1 MSAKIMTSYNPTYSQ
16 TFYYSSKKNHSTK
29 KKAFRCPTNK
39 KYSEE
44 INSSRCYQETDKE
57 NIDSNI
63 IKPLNNYEI
72 EIVYED
78 DYHGLMYYPNYQDI
92 DNNKVYY
99 SIEKDKKDEFN
110 NFKTKWKTEICRY
123 WEMYGQCKYGNNCAF
138 AHGDSELKKRKLS
151 FNYKTKPCKLFFE
164 LGYCSYG
171 IRCQFSHKKEDFI
184 REKNKINGIKCDENK
199 ISYWKIIKEFLSDE
213 NNNIS
218 HELVKRPRLKTFENI
233 TSCTLKESENS
244 KLHLYEDIINIKNDI
259 NNIKNGKKLG
269 VKYSED
275 SYYTNFSSDNNENN
289 NDNIDKDYI

>member
-1 MSAKIMTSYNPTYSQ
+1 MLAKNSEFQKNKENRTSNIKSKKRHHKKNYFNS
-16 TFYYSSKKNHSTK
+16 SSKK
-29 KKAFRCPTNK
+29 
-39 KYSEE
+39 YQIEE
-44 INSSRCYQETDKE
+44 KEISSPQKILYNPKQKE
-57 NIDSNI
+57 S
-63 IKPLNNYEI
+63 LEH
-72 EIVYED
+72 ED
-78 DYHGLMYYPNYQDI
+78 EYKGLMYQYPIINSQNY
-92 DNNKVYY
+92 DNTFHYN
-99 SIEKDKKDEFN
+99 EKEKSEEYN
-110 NFKTKWKTEICRY
+110 NFKTKWKTEICRN
-123 WEMYGQCKYGNNCAF
+123 WEMYGECKYGNNCAF
-138 AHGDSELKKRKLS
+138 AHGDSELKTRKLS
-151 FNYKTKPCKLFFE
+151 FNYKTKACKQFFE

-259 NNIKNGKKLG
+259 NNIKNGKKIG

-289 NDNIDKDYI
+289 NDNIDKDSI

>member
-1 MSAKIMTSYNPTYSQ
+1 MLAKNSEFQKNKENRTSNIKSKKRHHKKNYFNS
-16 TFYYSSKKNHSTK
+16 SSKK
-29 KKAFRCPTNK
+29 
-39 KYSEE
+39 YQIEE
-44 INSSRCYQETDKE
+44 KEISSPQKVLYNPKHKE
-57 NIDSNI
+57 S
-63 IKPLNNYEI
+63 PEH
-72 EIVYED
+72 ED
-78 DYHGLMYYPNYQDI
+78 EYKGLMYQYPIINSQNY
-92 DNNKVYY
+92 DNTFHYN
-99 SIEKDKKDEFN
+99 EKEKSEEYN
-110 NFKTKWKTEICRY
+110 NFKTKWKTEICRN
-123 WEMYGQCKYGNNCAF
+123 WEMYGECKYGNNCAF
-138 AHGDSELKKRKLS
+138 AHGDSELKTRKLS
-151 FNYKTKPCKLFFE
+151 FNYKTKACKQFFE

-259 NNIKNGKKLG
+259 NNIKNGKKIG

-289 NDNIDKDYI
+289 NDNIDKDSI

>member
-1 MSAKIMTSYNPTYSQ
+1 MLAKNSEFQKNKENRTSNIKSKKRHHKKNYFNS
-16 TFYYSSKKNHSTK
+16 SSKK
-29 KKAFRCPTNK
+29 
-39 KYSEE
+39 YQIEE
-44 INSSRCYQETDKE
+44 KEISSPQKVLYNPKHKE
-57 NIDSNI
+57 S
-63 IKPLNNYEI
+63 PEH
-72 EIVYED
+72 ED
-78 DYHGLMYYPNYQDI
+78 EYKGLMYQYPIINSQNY
-92 DNNKVYY
+92 DNTFHYN
-99 SIEKDKKDEFN
+99 EKEKSEEYN
-110 NFKTKWKTEICRY
+110 NFKTKWKTEICRN
-123 WEMYGQCKYGNNCAF
+123 WEMYGECKYGNNCAF
-138 AHGDSELKKRKLS
+138 AHGDSELKTRKLS
-151 FNYKTKPCKLFFE
+151 FNYKTKACKQFFE

-289 NDNIDKDYI
+289 NDNIDKDSI

>member
-1 MSAKIMTSYNPTYSQ
+1 MLAKNSEFQKNKENRTSNIKSKKRHHKKNYFNS
-16 TFYYSSKKNHSTK
+16 SSKK
-29 KKAFRCPTNK
+29 
-39 KYSEE
+39 YQIEE
-44 INSSRCYQETDKE
+44 KEISSPQKVLYNPKHKE
-57 NIDSNI
+57 S
-63 IKPLNNYEI
+63 PEH
-72 EIVYED
+72 ED
-78 DYHGLMYYPNYQDI
+78 EYKGLMYQYPIINSQKN
-92 DNNKVYY
+92 DNIFHYN
-99 SIEKDKKDEFN
+99 EKEKSEEYN
-110 NFKTKWKTEICRY
+110 NFKTKWKTEICRN
-123 WEMYGQCKYGNNCAF
+123 WEMYGECKYGNNCAF
-138 AHGDSELKKRKLS
+138 AHGDSELKTRKLS
-151 FNYKTKPCKLFFE
+151 FNYKTKACKQFFE

-289 NDNIDKDYI
+289 NDNIDKDSI

>member
-1 MSAKIMTSYNPTYSQ
+1 MLAKNSEFQKNKENRTSNIKSKKRHHKKNYFNS
-16 TFYYSSKKNHSTK
+16 SSKK
-29 KKAFRCPTNK
+29 
-39 KYSEE
+39 YQIEE
-44 INSSRCYQETDKE
+44 KEISSPQKVLYNPKHKE
-57 NIDSNI
+57 S
-63 IKPLNNYEI
+63 PEH
-72 EIVYED
+72 ED
-78 DYHGLMYYPNYQDI
+78 EYKGLMYQYPIINSQNY
-92 DNNKVYY
+92 DNTFHYN
-99 SIEKDKKDEFN
+99 EKEKGEEYN
-110 NFKTKWKTEICRY
+110 NFKTKWKTEICRN
-123 WEMYGQCKYGNNCAF
+123 WEMYGECKYGNNCAF
-138 AHGDSELKKRKLS
+138 AHGDSELKTRKLS
-151 FNYKTKPCKLFFE
+151 FNYKTKACKQFFE

-289 NDNIDKDYI
+289 NDNIDKDSI

>member
-1 MSAKIMTSYNPTYSQ
+1 MLAKNSEFQKNKENRTSNIKSKKRHHKKNYFNS
-16 TFYYSSKKNHSTK
+16 SSKK
-29 KKAFRCPTNK
+29 
-39 KYSEE
+39 YQIEE
-44 INSSRCYQETDKE
+44 KEISSPQKILYNPKQKE
-57 NIDSNI
+57 SP
-63 IKPLNNYEI
+63 KH
-72 EIVYED
+72 ED
-78 DYHGLMYYPNYQDI
+78 EYKGLMYQYPIINSQNYDYTFH
-92 DNNKVYY
+92 NN
-99 SIEKDKKDEFN
+99 EKEKSEEYN
-110 NFKTKWKTEICRY
+110 NFKTKWKTEICRN
-123 WEMYGQCKYGNNCAF
+123 WEMYGECKYGNNCAF
-138 AHGDSELKKRKLS
+138 AHGDSELKTRKLS
-151 FNYKTKPCKLFFE
+151 FNYKTKACKQFFE

-269 VKYSED
+269 VKFSED

-289 NDNIDKDYI
+289 NDNIDKDSI

>member
-1 MSAKIMTSYNPTYSQ
+1 MLAKNSEFQKNKENRTSNIKSKKRHHKKNYFNS
-16 TFYYSSKKNHSTK
+16 SSKK
-29 KKAFRCPTNK
+29 
-39 KYSEE
+39 YQIEE
-44 INSSRCYQETDKE
+44 KEISSPQKVLYNPKHKE
-57 NIDSNI
+57 S
-63 IKPLNNYEI
+63 PEH
-72 EIVYED
+72 ED
-78 DYHGLMYYPNYQDI
+78 EYKGLMYQYPIINSQNY
-92 DNNKVYY
+92 DNTFHYN
-99 SIEKDKKDEFN
+99 EKEKSEEYN
-110 NFKTKWKTEICRY
+110 NFKTKWKTEICRN
-123 WEMYGQCKYGNNCAF
+123 WEMYGECKYGNYCAF
-138 AHGDSELKKRKLS
+138 AHGDSELKTRKLS
-151 FNYKTKPCKLFFE
+151 FNYKTKACKQFFE

-289 NDNIDKDYI
+289 NDNIDKDSI

>member
-1 MSAKIMTSYNPTYSQ
+1 MLAKNSEFQKNKENRTSNIKSKKRHHKKNYFNS
-16 TFYYSSKKNHSTK
+16 SSKK
-29 KKAFRCPTNK
+29 
-39 KYSEE
+39 YQIEE
-44 INSSRCYQETDKE
+44 KEISSPQKVLYNPKHKE
-57 NIDSNI
+57 S
-63 IKPLNNYEI
+63 PEH
-72 EIVYED
+72 ED
-78 DYHGLMYYPNYQDI
+78 EYKGLMYQYPIINSQNY
-92 DNNKVYY
+92 DNTFHYN
-99 SIEKDKKDEFN
+99 EKEKSEEYN
-110 NFKTKWKTEICRY
+110 NFKTKWKTEICRN
-123 WEMYGQCKYGNNCAF
+123 WEMYGECKYGNNCTF
-138 AHGDSELKKRKLS
+138 AHGDSELKTRKLS
-151 FNYKTKPCKLFFE
+151 FNYKTKACKQFFE

-289 NDNIDKDYI
+289 NDNIDKDSI

>member
-1 MSAKIMTSYNPTYSQ
+1 MLAKNSEFQKNKENRTSNIKSKKRHHKKNYFNS
-16 TFYYSSKKNHSTK
+16 SSKK
-29 KKAFRCPTNK
+29 
-39 KYSEE
+39 YQIEE
-44 INSSRCYQETDKE
+44 KEISSPQKVLYNPKHKE
-57 NIDSNI
+57 S
-63 IKPLNNYEI
+63 PEH
-72 EIVYED
+72 ED
-78 DYHGLMYYPNYQDI
+78 EYKGLMYQYPIINSQNY
-92 DNNKVYY
+92 DNTFHYN
-99 SIEKDKKDEFN
+99 EKEKSEEYN
-110 NFKTKWKTEICRY
+110 NFKTKWKTEICRN
-123 WEMYGQCKYGNNCAF
+123 WEMYGECKYGNNCAF
-138 AHGDSELKKRKLS
+138 AHGDSELKTRKLS
-151 FNYKTKPCKLFFE
+151 FNYKTKACKQFFE

-289 NDNIDKDYI
+289 NDNIDKDAI